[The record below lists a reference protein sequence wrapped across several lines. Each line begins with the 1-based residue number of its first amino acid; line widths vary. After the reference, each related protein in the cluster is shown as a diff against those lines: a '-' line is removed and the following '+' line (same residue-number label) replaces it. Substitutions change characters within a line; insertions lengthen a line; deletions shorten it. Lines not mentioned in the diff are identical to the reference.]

1 VAETYTL
8 RGHAAMIADRVRM
21 DAYQAALERTVR
33 PGSVVLD
40 IGTGTGLMALMACRL
55 GARRVFAADP
65 GDSIRLARAAAR
77 ASGFA
82 DRIEF
87 IQGLSTQIELPERA
101 DVIVS
106 DLRGVLPLFQ
116 HHVASLADARD
127 RLLAPG
133 GVLIPRMDTL
143 FAAPVQAEK
152 DYQAI
157 VGPWDDHGRGFAL
170 DTARRAAL
178 NEWNKSHFGAD
189 DLLAAPRVWA
199 VLDYRTERN
208 PHVRG
213 TLRWTA
219 ERAATSHGFAVWF
232 DAELAEGVGFTTGPD
247 GAKTIY
253 GTAFFPWL
261 APVPDPGRV
270 RVGVEHA
277 RGGARRRKGA
287 LPPVHLPGAAGHH
300 GRPSQAGAR
309 LQARAGR
316 AGPGRPAGA
325 GDDGRRRHAGADRA
339 RAAAPLSG
347 AVPRLGRRAFARRP
361 AEPGVRGMTGDARRA
376 REARRRPSD
385 AADHVLR
392 LMLPWVAS
400 FLFLDSD
407 CVSVSSSR
415 LP

>member
-1 VAETYTL
+1 MAETYTL

-170 DTARRAAL
+170 DAARRAAL
-178 NEWNKSHFGAD
+178 NEWNKTHFGAD
-189 DLLAAPRVWA
+189 DLLAPPRVWA

-219 ERAATSHGFAVWF
+219 ERAATAHGFAVWF
-232 DAELAEGVGFTTGPD
+232 DAELAEGAGFTTGPD
-247 GAKTIY
+247 GEKTIY

-261 APVPDPGRV
+261 APVPLAEGDV
-270 RVGVEHA
+270 VE
-277 RGGARRRKGA
+277 
-287 LPPVHLPGAAGHH
+287 VE
-300 GRPSQAGAR
+300 
-309 LQARAGR
+309 LQARLIHDEYVWVWNTRVEGPDGEKARFRQSTFLAQPATTADLRKRAHDFRPVLGEQGRVDQLVLGMMDGGATLEEIANALQRRFPERFRVWEEALSR
-316 AGPGRPAGA
+316 AGQ
-325 GDDGRRRHAGADRA
+325 
-339 RAAAPLSG
+339 LSQ
-347 AVPRLGRRAFARRP
+347 AYAQ
-361 AEPGVRGMTGDARRA
+361 
-376 REARRRPSD
+376 
-385 AADHVLR
+385 
-392 LMLPWVAS
+392 
-400 FLFLDSD
+400 
-407 CVSVSSSR
+407 
-415 LP
+415 